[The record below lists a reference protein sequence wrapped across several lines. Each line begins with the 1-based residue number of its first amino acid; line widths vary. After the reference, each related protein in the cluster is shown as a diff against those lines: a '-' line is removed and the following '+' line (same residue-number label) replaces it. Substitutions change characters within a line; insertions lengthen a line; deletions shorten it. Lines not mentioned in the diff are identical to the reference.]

1 MSRYKF
7 FEGTKKIESII
18 KQDIYSLLIT
28 DKDIWYK
35 IPKGEEYRPDLIAQR
50 FYGNPK
56 LSWILVYANKFG
68 NSPEDFT
75 TDRMIR
81 VTNYNR
87 VMEIT

>member
-7 FEGTKKIESII
+7 FEGAKKIESIVN
-18 KQDIYSLLIT
+18 QDIYSLLIT

-35 IPKGEEYRPDLIAQR
+35 IPKEEEYRPDLISQR

-56 LSWILVYANKFG
+56 LSWILIYANKFG
-68 NSPEDFT
+68 NSPEDFI

-81 VTNYNR
+81 ITNYNR
-87 VMEIT
+87 VMEII